1 MAELATIARPYANAV
16 FELAKRENSLDQWS
30 RMLGVL
36 SATAGHETVAL
47 LLDSPDMPSSAKA
60 YRLAQV
66 CGDELDDRGKKF
78 LQALA
83 EHDRLELI
91 GEVREQFEELRAEEQ
106 KSLDVEVISAFELTE
121 AQNESLKA
129 ALHRKFD
136 KDISI
141 ETRVD
146 ASLIGGAIVRAGDMV
161 IDGSLRGK
169 LNKLAANLTQV

>member
-16 FELAKRENSLDQWS
+16 FELAKRENTLDQWS

-36 SATAGHETVAL
+36 GATTENETVAL
-47 LLDSPDMPSSAKA
+47 LLDSPDLPSNAKA
-60 YRLAQV
+60 FRLAEV

-83 EHDRLELI
+83 EHDRLTLVP
-91 GEVREQFEELRAEEQ
+91 EVRDQFEILRAEEQ
-106 KSLDVEVISAFELTE
+106 KSLDVEVISAFDLTE
-121 AQNESLKA
+121 AQSENLKA
-129 ALHRKFD
+129 ALNRKFE

-169 LNKLAANLTQV
+169 LNKLADTLTQA

>member
-16 FELAKRENSLDQWS
+16 FELAKRENALDQWS
-30 RMLGVL
+30 GMLGTL
-36 SATAGHETVAL
+36 GATTEHETVAL
-47 LLDSPDMPSSAKA
+47 LLDSPDLPSAAKA
-60 YRLAQV
+60 FRLAEL

-83 EHDRLELI
+83 DHDRLSMI
-91 GEVREQFEELRAEEQ
+91 GEIRDQFETLRAEEQ

-121 AQNESLKA
+121 AQSESLKS
-129 ALHRKFD
+129 ALNRRFE
-136 KDISI
+136 KDITI

-169 LNKLAANLTQV
+169 LNKLADTLIQA